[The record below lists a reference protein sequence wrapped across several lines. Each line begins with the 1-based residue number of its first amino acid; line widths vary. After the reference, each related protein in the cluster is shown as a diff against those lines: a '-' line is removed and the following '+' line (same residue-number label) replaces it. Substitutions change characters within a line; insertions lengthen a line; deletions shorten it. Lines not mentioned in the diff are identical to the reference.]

1 MPLMTLSLTVSSVI
15 VLYVVMLSVAFF
27 IVMLSF
33 IRLSFIRLSVIRLS
47 VIRLS
52 VVMLSIVLPS
62 SLVRYGNNY
71 VRKKFYNTSFDISRN
86 WHPAST
92 CRFKNKKFRIKT
104 DKRSKYQNLRFFP
117 KLKKMRFFRKKTF
130 FDDFVTVVA
139 KMSAWLVFGK
149 YLKVSFVAIGHLF
162 PADGDA
168 K

>member
-1 MPLMTLSLTVSSVI
+1 MTLSLTVSSVI
-15 VLYVVMLSVAFF
+15 VLNVVMLSVAFF

-33 IRLSFIRLSVIRLS
+33 IRLS
-47 VIRLS
+47 

-62 SLVRYGNNY
+62 SLVRYRNNY

-117 KLKKMRFFRKKTF
+117 KLKKMRFFRKKSF
-130 FDDFVTVVA
+130 FDHFRRFCHRRRKDVCVA
-139 KMSAWLVFGK
+139 CIW
-149 YLKVSFVAIGHLF
+149 
-162 PADGDA
+162 
-168 K
+168 